1 MPDEEAIKLRPRR
14 PKVARDDSKAWSS
27 AFKGLMRI
35 ARMTSTRQQ
44 LSPASIRPRIPHKQ
58 RCAVRVT
65 YSPNH
70 IGGQW
75 AAHGRYIARESASAD
90 GVGFNMVSDEVA
102 IPATLARWQSSGD
115 RRLFKM
121 IVSPEFGERVNLKK
135 HTRDLISRL
144 SQDLN
149 AELEWVAVA
158 HFNTGHPHVHI
169 ALRGVTAAGDLRLPR
184 DVIKHTIRRNAED
197 LCTEQLGFRTIDD
210 SFESERREISS
221 LNVTSLDRRLKRMG
235 TLTTGGLISITL
247 PDATGTDRQVPPIQ
261 HLAARLH
268 VLSSLGLAEPKS
280 RSHWNLRADFLD
292 ALRTIERSE
301 HRRQPRLNREGAL
314 QEHSPQARGG
324 TRSKPRRANTASAPS
339 RSGSA

>member
-1 MPDEEAIKLRPRR
+1 MPDEGSIKLRPRR
-14 PKVARDDSKAWSS
+14 PKVTRDDSKAWSS
-27 AFKGLMRI
+27 AFKGLIRI

-44 LSPASIRPRIPHKQ
+44 LDPASIRPRITHKQ

-65 YSPNH
+65 YSPSH
-70 IGGQW
+70 IRGQW

-210 SFESERREISS
+210 IIESERREIGT
-221 LNVTSLDRRLKRMG
+221 LNVTSLDRRLTRLG
-235 TLTTGGLISITL
+235 TLTSGGIISITL
-247 PDATGTDRQVPPIQ
+247 PDATWTDPQVPHIQ

-268 VLSSLGLAEPKS
+268 ILRSLGLAEPES

-292 ALRTIERSE
+292 ALRAIERSE
-301 HRRQPRLNREGAL
+301 HRRQPRLNREGAV
-314 QEHSPQARGG
+314 QQHAPQARGG
-324 TRSKPRRANTASAPS
+324 ARPKPRQANIASAPG
-339 RSGSA
+339 RAGSA